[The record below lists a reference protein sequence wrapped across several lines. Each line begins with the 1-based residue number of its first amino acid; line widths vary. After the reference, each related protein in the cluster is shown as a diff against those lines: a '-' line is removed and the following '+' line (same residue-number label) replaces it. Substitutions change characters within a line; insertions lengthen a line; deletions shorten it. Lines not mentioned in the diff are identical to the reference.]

1 MAESVFEPYSPE
13 YISYDLKHYVI
24 QDLKINIYEGC
35 FSKETQIVSST
46 IGNTL
51 LKRIISVYGL

>member
-1 MAESVFEPYSPE
+1 MAKSVFESYSPE
-13 YISYDLKHYVI
+13 YICCYLNHYVI
-24 QDLKINIYEGC
+24 QDLKIYIYEGC

-46 IGNTL
+46 IRTL